1 MLGYIFENRNNVL
14 KSAIKLADC
23 LGRSLR
29 ENVNLFSLDAQTNK
43 ASFVTESG
51 FVIDGTFSAKN
62 KELTLENVKVQS
74 SDIFSDNNSFNNYV
88 EGKIK
93 NFVRDINEAQYG
105 EADSSFTSIIE
116 LWRTRLQFNDVKK
129 RLEEKSQAFSP
140 TNDIIDTAEM
150 QKFLEVTPQ
159 IVKWLNENK
168 ESISSISEI
177 KNAVR
182 LSNSVSKAF
191 DIPKLNISELKEKE
205 TISFNEAINESI
217 YEIICKQELITKEL
231 LESKKHFNIVWANN
245 SNISNLASLIY
256 EGNEDAVAD
265 KLSDALCDV
274 PYLALASKKQLVETF
289 TKALQLETTGV
300 VDVFDKDIK
309 KFASAIFEMK
319 KPVKDLLIKT
329 INEKYGVNV
338 QNLKESVSFRG
349 LTEAQIVIF
358 ESLYRLAPKS
368 SIIKEVFKDVSVML
382 REKSGVEAIDLND
395 ILQAIFEKA
404 GYSYASNDYSI
415 VDKISLNE
423 MFSNDLQPHQIISLL
438 EDNKEA
444 VSEKLAS
451 IVEKKKKKL
460 SKKQSEEMD
469 KDDDG
474 DIDGDDLK
482 KLRNEEN
489 GDGGEGSDA
498 VPEVYAPSKK
508 KKKKAEKEEDV
519 DRAQTPAEVQADLS
533 GKEMQYAEAKEEQ
546 KEEAKKI
553 TKEDFFSQLDSL
565 TKLLGGEENPEPKNT
580 KPEENK

>member
-1 MLGYIFENRNNVL
+1 
-14 KSAIKLADC
+14 
-23 LGRSLR
+23 
-29 ENVNLFSLDAQTNK
+29 
-43 ASFVTESG
+43 
-51 FVIDGTFSAKN
+51 
-62 KELTLENVKVQS
+62 
-74 SDIFSDNNSFNNYV
+74 
-88 EGKIK
+88 
-93 NFVRDINEAQYG
+93 
-105 EADSSFTSIIE
+105 
-116 LWRTRLQFNDVKK
+116 
-129 RLEEKSQAFSP
+129 
-140 TNDIIDTAEM
+140 M

-300 VDVFDKDIK
+300 VDVSDKDIK

-451 IVEKKKKKL
+451 IVEKKKNKL

-498 VPEVYAPSKK
+498 VPEVYAPSKN